1 MLSVRSNL
9 NNSFFATTYQC
20 IHRAQTINNYGE
32 TVITETAFPAP
43 IHASIQPTSG
53 KELDFLPESALLTE
67 SIKIFSK
74 EPLTSAIPSGY
85 GDIVIFN
92 GVRYQV
98 ARSMQWKTHCES
110 IAIMEPINA

>member
-1 MLSVRSNL
+1 MLNVRSNL

-20 IHRAQTINNYGE
+20 LHRAQTINNYGE
-32 TVITETAFPAP
+32 TVLIETDFT
-43 IHASIQPTSG
+43 INASIQPTSG
-53 KELDFLPESALLTE
+53 KELDFLPESAFLTE

-74 EPLTSAIPSGY
+74 EQLTSAIPSGY

-98 ARSMQWKTHCES
+98 TRSMQWKTHCES
-110 IAIMEPINA
+110 IAIMEQINA

>member
-9 NNSFFATTYQC
+9 NNSFFASTYQC
-20 IHRAQTINNYGE
+20 SHRAQTISIYGE
-32 TVITETAFPAP
+32 TVLTETAFT

-53 KELDFLPESALLTE
+53 KELDFLPESAFLTE

-85 GDIVIFN
+85 GDIVVFN
-92 GVRYQV
+92 GTRYQV